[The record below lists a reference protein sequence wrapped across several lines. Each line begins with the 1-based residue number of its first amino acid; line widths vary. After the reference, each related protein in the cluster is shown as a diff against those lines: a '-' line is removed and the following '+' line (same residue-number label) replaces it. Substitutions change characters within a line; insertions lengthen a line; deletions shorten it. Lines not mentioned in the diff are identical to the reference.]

1 MNIAVRPATSIA
13 PTSTSSVSS
22 MAAFGAMGNPSEFP
36 AIEPNYATA
45 AEAAIPATHAL
56 QQQQFDEHAAS
67 AWWSPGMGQTSTTAA
82 PGFDEA
88 YGTYAYGGADFRMQ

>member
-1 MNIAVRPATSIA
+1 
-13 PTSTSSVSS
+13 
-22 MAAFGAMGNPSEFP
+22 MAAFGAMGNPSALP

-45 AEAAIPATHAL
+45 AEAAIPAAHAL

-67 AWWSPGMGQTSTTAA
+67 SYWSPGMGQMSTTAA

-88 YGTYAYGGADFRMQ
+88 YGTYAYGGMDFHTQ